1 MGLDSLMFQDVV
13 VALMVL
19 AALGFSAWK
28 LMPARRRLRVLLAL
42 DGWSARH
49 PSLGRWRE
57 RWLKPRIVRAA
68 GVGCDG
74 CAAHDVRTPHR
85 PR

>member
-1 MGLDSLMFQDVV
+1 MAQQIAVIVLV
-13 VALMVL
+13 VL
-19 AALGFSAWK
+19 AALFSAWK
-28 LMPARRRLRVLLAL
+28 LMPARRRLRLLLAL
-42 DGWSARH
+42 DGWSATR
-49 PSLGRWRE
+49 PRLAPWRQ

-74 CAAHDVRTPHR
+74 CAANDSTPSHR